1 MLFLAKRDGAWAA
14 FGIFSKQTSDKASQ
28 LIKVIRSGDVYILAE
43 RNFIAF
49 ADLFSA
55 EDHNWYLISD
65 LRTFAETAGGENYFA
80 W

>member
-1 MLFLAKRDGAWAA
+1 
-14 FGIFSKQTSDKASQ
+14 
-28 LIKVIRSGDVYILAE
+28 LAE